1 MFRLAS
7 EDVRKSPAVIKRQ
20 LKNNLIC
27 CVDGCG
33 TPISQMSGPGSDV
46 LCRIHQLKQRE
57 YGGMGRY
64 DRPHTFHRGMICAEC
79 GKDVGAEV
87 ERKHSGIKESNPK
100 LFSRLCRNR
109 VIADHKIRR
118 ADGGDDSAE
127 NIQNLC
133 LDCNSDKTI
142 LNEDYRR

>member
-7 EDVRKSPAVIKRQ
+7 EDTRKSPAIIKRQ
-20 LKNNLIC
+20 LKNNLVC

-33 TPISQMSGPGSDV
+33 VGISQMSGPGSEV
-46 LCRIHQLKQRE
+46 LCRDHQLKQRE

-64 DRPHTFHRGMICAEC
+64 DRPHTFHRGMVCVEC
-79 GKDVGAEV
+79 GTNIGENVD
-87 ERKHSGIKESNPK
+87 RKFPGMKEYDPEKFNQ
-100 LFSRLCRNR
+100 LCRNR
-109 VIADHKIRR
+109 VIGDHKIRR

-133 LDCNSDKTI
+133 LNCNSDKTI